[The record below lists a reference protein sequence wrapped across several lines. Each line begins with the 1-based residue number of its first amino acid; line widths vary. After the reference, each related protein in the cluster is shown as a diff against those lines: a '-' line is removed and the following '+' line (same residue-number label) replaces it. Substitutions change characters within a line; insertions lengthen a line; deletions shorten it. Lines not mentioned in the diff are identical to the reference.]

1 MSKSTKKPYPK
12 SAIRKRLLWR
22 MAMAICGA
30 HGLRASIRKEAAA
43 EITAN
48 AYRIPREKLQAYAH
62 QVASRTLAADLNI
75 PRRDIPVSRIASKA
89 IAEYEYERR
98 RRDLRRM
105 ITDGVDN
112 WVSGFDYQSRRFAI
126 ENGVCPRCGDLGVF
140 AEEGGACQCGFNF

>member
-1 MSKSTKKPYPK
+1 MSKLTNKPHPQFTRRKK
-12 SAIRKRLLWR
+12 LLWR

-30 HGLRASIRKEAAA
+30 HGLHASIRKEAAA

-48 AYRIPREKLQAYAH
+48 AYRIPPEKLQAYAH
-62 QVASRTLAADLNI
+62 QVASRALAADLHI
-75 PRRDIPVSRIASKA
+75 PRRDVPLSRIASKA

-98 RRDLRRM
+98 RRDVRRM

-126 ENGVCPRCGDLGVF
+126 ENGVCPRCGELGAF
-140 AEEGGACQCGFNF
+140 TEDGGACQCGFKF